1 MQVSA
6 VSNVIIL
13 KNSYVT
19 AERICILAFVELK
32 QFIQDII
39 QQGKVTVD
47 GNVTPFSDEDKQAA
61 TQRLREYYELQK
73 QELTATVPAFDAP
86 AAIWAAGFLYRAVQL
101 VMLRDLGD
109 DVVNKLLTPYDGAVT
124 PEGVLSVDLSFRYL
138 PNLVG
143 LAKGLAPE
151 DVLVKRLHEAAVQWP
166 FSSVGMKVE
175 GDLNID
181 VILNNACVCRSY
193 IDRII
198 TARDIKRCNNPQVK
212 EYIKEALGDYGH
224 VLWPGWKPD

>member
-1 MQVSA
+1 MQL
-6 VSNVIIL
+6 I
-13 KNSYVT
+13 
-19 AERICILAFVELK
+19 

-39 QQGKVTVD
+39 QQGKVTVN
-47 GNVTPFSDEDKQAA
+47 GQVTPFTDEDKQAA
-61 TQRLREYYELQK
+61 IQRLREYYELQK

-86 AAIWAAGFLYRAVQL
+86 AAIWAASFLYRAVQL

-109 DVVNKLLTPYDGAVT
+109 EEVNKLLNPYDGVIT
-124 PEGVLSVDLSFRYL
+124 PEAVVSVDLSFRYL
-138 PNLVG
+138 PNLVA

-175 GDLNID
+175 GEFNIE

-198 TARDIKRCNNPQVK
+198 TARDVKRSNHPQVK

>member
-1 MQVSA
+1 MQFFA

-32 QFIQDII
+32 QFIQDIT
-39 QQGKVTVD
+39 QQGKVTVEA
-47 GNVTPFSDEDKQAA
+47 NVTPFTEEDIQAA
-61 TQRLREYYELQK
+61 IQQLREHYEHQK
-73 QELTATVPAFDAP
+73 QELTATVPAFDAA
-86 AAIWAAGFLYRAVQL
+86 AAIWAAGFLYRAIQL
-101 VMLRDLGD
+101 VILRHLGEEA
-109 DVVNKLLTPYDGAVT
+109 VNELLTPYEGVIS
-124 PEGVLSVDLSFRYL
+124 PEAVLSVDLSFRYL
-138 PNLVG
+138 PNLIS

-151 DVLVKRLHEAAVQWP
+151 DVLVKRLREAAIQWP

-175 GDLNID
+175 EELNIET
-181 VILNNACVCRSY
+181 IMNNACVRRSY

-212 EYIKEALGDYGH
+212 EYIQEALGDYGH
-224 VLWPGWKPD
+224 VLWPGFKPE

>member
-1 MQVSA
+1 VQL
-6 VSNVIIL
+6 I
-13 KNSYVT
+13 
-19 AERICILAFVELK
+19 

-47 GNVTPFSDEDKQAA
+47 GHVTSFSDEDKQAA
-61 TQRLREYYELQK
+61 TQRLHEYYELQK

-124 PEGVLSVDLSFRYL
+124 SEAVLSVDLSFRYL
-138 PNLVG
+138 PNLAG

-151 DVLVKRLHEAAVQWP
+151 DVLVKRLHETAVQWP

-175 GDLNID
+175 GDFNID

-198 TARDIKRCNNPQVK
+198 TARDVKRSNNPQVK

>member
-1 MQVSA
+1 VQL
-6 VSNVIIL
+6 I
-13 KNSYVT
+13 
-19 AERICILAFVELK
+19 

-47 GNVTPFSDEDKQAA
+47 GHVTPFADDDLQAA
-61 TQRLREYYELQK
+61 TQRLREHYELQK
-73 QELTATVPAFDAP
+73 QELTANVPAFDAT
-86 AAIWAAGFLYRAVQL
+86 AAIWAASFLYRTVQL

-109 DVVNKLLTPYDGAVT
+109 EVVNKLLTPYDGVIT
-124 PEGVLSVDLSFRYL
+124 PEAVLSVDLSFRYL

-151 DVLVKRLHEAAVQWP
+151 DVLVKRLNEAAVQWP

-175 GDLNID
+175 GDFNIE

-193 IDRII
+193 IDRIV

-224 VLWPGWKPD
+224 VLWPGWKP

>member
-1 MQVSA
+1 MQL
-6 VSNVIIL
+6 I
-13 KNSYVT
+13 
-19 AERICILAFVELK
+19 

-47 GNVTPFSDEDKQAA
+47 VHVTPFTDEDKQAA

-73 QELTATVPAFDAP
+73 QELMATVPAFDAP
-86 AAIWAAGFLYRAVQL
+86 AAIWAASFLYRSIQL

-109 DVVNKLLTPYDGAVT
+109 EVVNKLLTPYDGVIT
-124 PEGVLSVDLSFRYL
+124 PEAVVSVDLSFRYL
-138 PNLVG
+138 PNLVA

-175 GDLNID
+175 GEFNIE

-193 IDRII
+193 VDRII
-198 TARDIKRCNNPQVK
+198 TARDVKRSNNPQVK

>member
-1 MQVSA
+1 MQL
-6 VSNVIIL
+6 I
-13 KNSYVT
+13 
-19 AERICILAFVELK
+19 

-47 GNVTPFSDEDKQAA
+47 GHVTPFSEEDKQA
-61 TQRLREYYELQK
+61 TIQRLREHYELQK
-73 QELTATVPAFDAP
+73 KELTATVPAFDAP
-86 AAIWAAGFLYRAVQL
+86 AAIWAASFLYRSVQL

-109 DVVNKLLTPYDGAVT
+109 EVVNKLLTRYEGVIT
-124 PEGVLSVDLSFRYL
+124 PEAVLSVDLSFRYL

-175 GDLNID
+175 GDFNIE

-212 EYIKEALGDYGH
+212 EYIKEALGNYGH
-224 VLWPGWKPD
+224 VLWPGWEPNKM

>member
-1 MQVSA
+1 MQL
-6 VSNVIIL
+6 I
-13 KNSYVT
+13 
-19 AERICILAFVELK
+19 

-47 GNVTPFSDEDKQAA
+47 GHVTPFSEEDKQAA

-86 AAIWAAGFLYRAVQL
+86 AAIWAASFLYRTVQL

-109 DVVNKLLTPYDGAVT
+109 DVVNKLLTPYDGVITA
-124 PEGVLSVDLSFRYL
+124 EAVLSVDLSFRYL

-175 GDLNID
+175 GEFNIE
-181 VILNNACVCRSY
+181 VILKNACVCRSY

-224 VLWPGWKPD
+224 VLWPGWKP

>member
-1 MQVSA
+1 MQL
-6 VSNVIIL
+6 I
-13 KNSYVT
+13 
-19 AERICILAFVELK
+19 

-73 QELTATVPAFDAP
+73 QELSATVPAFDAP

-124 PEGVLSVDLSFRYL
+124 PEAVLSVDLSFRYL

>member
-1 MQVSA
+1 MQLV
-6 VSNVIIL
+6 
-13 KNSYVT
+13 
-19 AERICILAFVELK
+19 

-47 GNVTPFSDEDKQAA
+47 GQVTPFSDEDKQAA

-73 QELTATVPAFDAP
+73 QELTATVPAFDGP

-109 DVVNKLLTPYDGAVT
+109 EVVNKLLTPYDGAVT
-124 PEGVLSVDLSFRYL
+124 PEAVLSVDLSFRYL

-175 GDLNID
+175 GDFNLD
-181 VILNNACVCRSY
+181 VILNNTCVRRSY

-198 TARDIKRCNNPQVK
+198 TARDIKRSNNPQIK
-212 EYIKEALGDYGH
+212 EYIKEELGDYGH